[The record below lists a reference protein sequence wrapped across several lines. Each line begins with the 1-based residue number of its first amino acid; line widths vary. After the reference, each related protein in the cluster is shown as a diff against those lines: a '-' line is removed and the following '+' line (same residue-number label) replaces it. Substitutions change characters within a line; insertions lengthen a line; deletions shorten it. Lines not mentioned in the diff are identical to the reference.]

1 MKFLNSYNILDKLI
15 SFIRNYELLKNKRII
30 GKKIIDFGCG
40 SNFQNITKKYSK
52 ASRAVL
58 IDLYGDDFIKN
69 NIKFINYNKDLNKID
84 IELKNEKFDIIILA
98 AVIEHL
104 DNPAAIIKFLKKFLN
119 KNGYFLLTAPSIYS
133 KPILEFM
140 AFKLH
145 LINEDLVREHKRYYN
160 KDQYINLAKET
171 ESNLINFKFFLLGM
185 NTIAILK

>member
-1 MKFLNSYNILDKLI
+1 M
-15 SFIRNYELLKNKRII
+15 LKNKRII

-104 DNPAAIIKFLKKFLN
+104 DNPAVIIKFLKKFLN

-160 KDQYINLAKET
+160 KDQYINIF
-171 ESNLINFKFFLLGM
+171 LIYFSKIISINIYMFNSF
-185 NTIAILK
+185 

>member
-1 MKFLNSYNILDKLI
+1 MKFLNTYNILDKLI

-104 DNPAAIIKFLKKFLN
+104 DNPAVIIKFLKKFLN
-119 KNGYFLLTAPSIYS
+119 KSGYFLLTAPSIYS

-185 NTIAILK
+185 NTMAILK

>member
-40 SNFQNITKKYSK
+40 SNFQNITKKYSR

-104 DNPAAIIKFLKKFLN
+104 DNPAVIIKFLKKFLN

>member
-40 SNFQNITKKYSK
+40 SNFQKITKRYSK
-52 ASRAVL
+52 ASKAVL

-84 IELKNEKFDIIILA
+84 VELKNEKFDIIILA

-104 DNPAAIIKFLKKFLN
+104 DNPAVIIKFFKKFLN

-145 LINEDLVREHKRYYN
+145 LINEDLVKEHKRYYN

-185 NTIAILK
+185 NTMAILK

>member
-1 MKFLNSYNILDKLI
+1 MKFSNSYNILDKLI

-58 IDLYGDDFIKN
+58 IDLCGDDFIKN

-104 DNPAAIIKFLKKFLN
+104 DNPAVIIKFLKKFLN
-119 KNGYFLLTAPSIYS
+119 ENGYFLLTAPSIYS

-140 AFKLH
+140 AFKLN
-145 LINEDLVREHKRYYN
+145 LINADLLKEHKRYYN

-171 ESNLINFKFFLLGM
+171 ESNLINFKFFFFGM

>member
-1 MKFLNSYNILDKLI
+1 MKFLNTYNILDKLI

-104 DNPAAIIKFLKKFLN
+104 DNPAVIIKFLKKFLN
-119 KNGYFLLTAPSIYS
+119 KSGYFLLTAPSIYS

>member
-1 MKFLNSYNILDKLI
+1 MKFFNSYNILDKLI

-104 DNPAAIIKFLKKFLN
+104 DNPAVIIKFLKKFLN
-119 KNGYFLLTAPSIYS
+119 KSGYFLLTAPSIYS